1 MLFMRCCLLLCFPPT
16 ASHVPRLCTYSIIR
30 ELAMN
35 VTKSRLLEQNSTPVC
50 LILSELSANS
60 TVAECEVTTQNGNR
74 GNESVHFTK
83 ESIYLLRT
91 HHTFT
96 LTLKAAPIDSNESLG
111 MNPPRNMT
119 CVRLAVCGLGFI

>member
-1 MLFMRCCLLLCFPPT
+1 MLLIIMFSSDCVT
-16 ASHVPRLCTYSIIR
+16 CTTSVYVFYNTRTCS
-30 ELAMN
+30 ECN
-35 VTKSRLLEQNSTPVC
+35 KFRLLEQNSTPVR

-111 MNPPRNMT
+111 MNPPRNMM